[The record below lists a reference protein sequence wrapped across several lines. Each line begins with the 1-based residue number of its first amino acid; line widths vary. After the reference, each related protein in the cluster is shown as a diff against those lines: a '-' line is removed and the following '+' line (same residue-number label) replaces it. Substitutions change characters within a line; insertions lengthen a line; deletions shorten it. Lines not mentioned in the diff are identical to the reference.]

1 MDRLYPVTNKF
12 EKENTQMN
20 FDINKRKNNYDRVA
34 KEIVEWV
41 LVILVAVLVSFFIN
55 NFIIVNATVPSSS
68 MEKTIM
74 TNDRVIGLR
83 LAYIAD
89 KPQRGDIIIFRFPDD
104 ESILYIKRIVGM
116 PGETVNIRDGKV
128 YINGEELDEPY
139 LTVTTEGDYGPYE
152 VPEGHYFMLGD
163 NRNNS
168 ADSRFW
174 NNTYLSEEK
183 IVGKAVLRYWPGIKK
198 LDY

>member
-139 LTVTTEGDYGPYE
+139 LTVATEGDYGPYE

-174 NNTYLSEEK
+174 NNTYLSEKK

>member
-1 MDRLYPVTNKF
+1 
-12 EKENTQMN
+12 MN
-20 FDINKRKNNYDRVA
+20 FDINKRKNNYEKVV

-128 YINGEELDEPY
+128 FINGEELDEPY
-139 LTVTTEGDYGPYE
+139 LTVQTEGDYGPYE

>member
-1 MDRLYPVTNKF
+1 MKAF
-12 EKENTQMN
+12 
-20 FDINKRKNNYDRVA
+20 

-41 LVILVAVLVSFFIN
+41 IVILVAVLVSLFIN

-74 TNDRVIGLR
+74 TNDRVIGFR
-83 LAYIAD
+83 LAYMSNE
-89 KPQRGDIIIFRFPDD
+89 PERGDIIIFRFPDD
-104 ESILYIKRIVGM
+104 ESILYIKRIIGM
-116 PGETVNIRDGKV
+116 PGETVDIRDGKV
-128 YINGEELDEPY
+128 FIDGKELDEPY
-139 LTVTTEGDYGPYE
+139 LSVVTEGDYGPYE

-174 NNTYLSEEK
+174 KNTYLSADK
-183 IVGKAVLRYWPGIKK
+183 IVGKAVLRYWPGVKK
-198 LDY
+198 LQ